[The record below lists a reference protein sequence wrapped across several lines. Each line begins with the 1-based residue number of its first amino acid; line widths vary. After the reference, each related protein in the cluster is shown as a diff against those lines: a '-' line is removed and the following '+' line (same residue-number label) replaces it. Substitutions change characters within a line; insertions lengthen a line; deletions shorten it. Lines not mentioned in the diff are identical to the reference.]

1 MSRRS
6 NRGEIEFGSD
16 SFLDVVANIVGILII
31 LIVVA
36 GVRVSQMPAVTSSER
51 EPTQPPASFDPEG
64 LFPPLASLP
73 APEAAAAQPEP
84 SPALIEEQRKLEAEI
99 AALASEAESHA
110 GQIERLTPEQKTLSS
125 GLGDQAR
132 LLAAELEALEQG
144 ALEVQQLRGLIDET
158 RSRLIDVEAHEDR
171 LEKLPANVTQIKHRL
186 TPVSHEVRGKEM
198 HFQVIGNKVTHVP
211 VDELVERLR
220 EQIQRQK
227 DWLVKFPRHQGEV
240 GPVRG
245 FTMAYIVQRQAAPVL
260 AQLQQGRGMIKIS
273 VSEWVIQPSP
283 EIAAEALPE
292 AMQLDSEFVRALRAA
307 DAGATL
313 TFWVYPDSY
322 RMFRELQEFAHRE
335 GFTVAARPMPFG
347 VPIAGSPD
355 GTRSAGQ

>member
-31 LIVVA
+31 LMVVA
-36 GVRVSQMPAVTSSER
+36 GVRVSQMPAISEEDGAGR
-51 EPTQPPASFDPEG
+51 PAASFDPES
-64 LFPPLASLP
+64 LFPPVASVP
-73 APEAAAAQPEP
+73 AVESDPAAAGP
-84 SPALIEEQRKLEAEI
+84 SPALLAEKVELETELAELARGGTTHAAEIEELSEQR
-99 AALASEAESHA
+99 
-110 GQIERLTPEQKTLSS
+110 QTLSS

-132 LLAAELEALEQG
+132 MLAAELQALEQG
-144 ALEVQQLRGLIDET
+144 ELEVQRLRGLIDET

-186 TPVSHEVRGKEM
+186 TPVSHEVRGKEL
-198 HFQVIGNKVTHVP
+198 HFQVIGNKVAHVP

-227 DWLVKFPRHQGEV
+227 DWLVKFSRHQGEV

-245 FTMAYIVQRQAAPVL
+245 FTMAYIVQRQATSVL
-260 AQLQQGRGMIKIS
+260 TQLQQGHAMVKIS
-273 VSEWVIQPSP
+273 VTEWVIQPGKD
-283 EIAAEALPE
+283 ITAETLPQALR
-292 AMQLDSEFVRALRAA
+292 LDSEFVRALRMA
-307 DAGATL
+307 DAGTTL

-322 RMFRELQEFAHRE
+322 RTFRALQEFARRE